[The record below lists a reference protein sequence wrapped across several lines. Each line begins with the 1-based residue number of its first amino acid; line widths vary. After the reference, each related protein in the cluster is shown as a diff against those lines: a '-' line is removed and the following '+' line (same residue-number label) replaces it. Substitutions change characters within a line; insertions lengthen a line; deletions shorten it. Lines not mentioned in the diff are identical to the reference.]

1 MGLLDSFPTYEKTKK
16 KKKKNS
22 AKKSS
27 KTSGQKN
34 QVEYRHRNSSKS
46 SKATTKAKKQVSS
59 AKKKAKSSA
68 SSSGRR
74 NQVEYRH
81 RDTNASSE
89 SSLLSKELP
98 VAKERK
104 ENTERDTAL
113 TPKMNLPYGNPK
125 KPTTS
130 ASSASPKGFGD
141 FRVAQREQEKNQ
153 DKPLNLQYLS
163 NEFVNNLLNQ
173 GTKRT
178 SDTEKM
184 YHPFDYEKIKE
195 QSAMRRERAKEHR
208 EALWRNIEQGARSV
222 QRTLNKNAYSILD
235 SSDEIHGTN
244 GRGPVP
250 LSKQRELND
259 QARETASNFFEKD
272 AKRNEQ
278 IAKDIEEGKISS
290 FTSKV
295 AQGFGQLA
303 AESPFWALGGGL
315 GTVAKGAT
323 KAAKVAGKI
332 INSMASPS
340 LPYYITSDYGDHYY
354 QARQEG
360 ATREEANKS
369 ALLYAI
375 PAAIAERLGG
385 ADAAATKAIGQRL
398 GDNIVS
404 SIIKSAASEG
414 LEEAAQTSYGNLT
427 RRTYKDVP
435 LFSTNPEQ
443 DAVINPQQ
451 MAESAA
457 VGAVLGGFSGGAIHG
472 ASNIVNRTSSRAD
485 RNDNQGT
492 SADTTAA
499 DGGNS
504 NMLVAPEQV
513 NAYIDYAYTYGQSSV
528 LPKQKSYLE
537 IAKPSQRLIDDLQED
552 FDVSEYTH
560 ALRDNDIRHIRNSH
574 GERTNEKYP
583 VTKQDLKQIPDIIE
597 NYDDVLFIPEGKK
610 LPAIVFVKQHNG
622 VTYYLEEAQAH
633 DGKIVRALCRT
644 QIAKARRGDL
654 YQKRRILRN
663 VR

>member
-1 MGLLDSFPTYEKTKK
+1 
-16 KKKKNS
+16 
-22 AKKSS
+22 
-27 KTSGQKN
+27 
-34 QVEYRHRNSSKS
+34 
-46 SKATTKAKKQVSS
+46 
-59 AKKKAKSSA
+59 
-68 SSSGRR
+68 
-74 NQVEYRH
+74 
-81 RDTNASSE
+81 
-89 SSLLSKELP
+89 
-98 VAKERK
+98 
-104 ENTERDTAL
+104 
-113 TPKMNLPYGNPK
+113 MNLPYGNPK

-153 DKPLNLQYLS
+153 AKPLNLQYLSSAITGNTKKDQGTGQKNAVSTALSMPSFSAERKEDTNRNTAAKTIAGPVDVSLKTITELGHEGVKANAAGKSDKSLKLQYLS

-340 LPYYITSDYGDHYY
+340 LPYYITSDYGDQYY

-451 MAESAA
+451 LAESAA

-492 SADTTAA
+492 SADTTL
-499 DGGNS
+499 S
-504 NMLVAPEQV
+504 
-513 NAYIDYAYTYGQSSV
+513 
-528 LPKQKSYLE
+528 
-537 IAKPSQRLIDDLQED
+537 LI
-552 FDVSEYTH
+552 
-560 ALRDNDIRHIRNSH
+560 HI
-574 GERTNEKYP
+574 
-583 VTKQDLKQIPDIIE
+583 
-597 NYDDVLFIPEGKK
+597 
-610 LPAIVFVKQHNG
+610 
-622 VTYYLEEAQAH
+622 
-633 DGKIVRALCRT
+633 
-644 QIAKARRGDL
+644 
-654 YQKRRILRN
+654 
-663 VR
+663 